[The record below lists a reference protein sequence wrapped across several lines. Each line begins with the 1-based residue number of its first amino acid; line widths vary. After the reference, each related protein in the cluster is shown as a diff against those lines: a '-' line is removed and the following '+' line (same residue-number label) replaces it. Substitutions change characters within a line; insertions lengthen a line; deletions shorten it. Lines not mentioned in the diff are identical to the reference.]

1 MSLDD
6 EDKFTYSFTFKKQD
20 SSQIK
25 KIWKDIDMAENRIEG
40 MDPLWILI
48 EKQITEY
55 TDDDFSESTSL
66 NTAKAIAAALDETG
80 YNVSKSGGNWLRLK
94 AALKARNRV
103 GRPFMQD
110 LDKSISAL
118 DLDNITDTYFDAMK
132 IASGL
137 GNDWPSVLAS
147 ENRPDFEK
155 MVSDR
160 KTELMVAKAKE
171 FGGEEGIRY
180 LIAKEFSSSE
190 IVELMGVTDDEYK
203 SVKAKADAELAEK
216 ARVKDLIGKV
226 ADKSDDEK
234 IKYLLNNSVADALII
249 EIGGYNQAAIDNVK
263 KAMEEEL
270 AEKKR
275 LEEEAAAKKAAEAAG
290 PSLDQIEP
298 DKMLEYIE
306 GIREIL
312 YFSDQEKDIRIMC
325 EQSKIPK
332 ALVDIAVTN
341 PDKLDELE
349 AQAGG

>member
-1 MSLDD
+1 
-6 EDKFTYSFTFKKQD
+6 
-20 SSQIK
+20 
-25 KIWKDIDMAENRIEG
+25 MAEDRKEG
-40 MDPLWILI
+40 VDPLWILI

-55 TDDDFSESTSL
+55 NDDDFSETNSL
-66 NTAKAIAAALDETG
+66 GTAKEIASALDETG

-94 AALKARNRV
+94 AALKARSKV

-110 LDKSISAL
+110 LAKSISAL
-118 DLDNITDTYFDAMK
+118 TLENITDTYFDAMK
-132 IASGL
+132 IAADL
-137 GNDWPSVLAS
+137 GNDWPSSLAS
-147 ENRPDFEK
+147 EKRPDFVK
-155 MVSDR
+155 MVTDR
-160 KTELMVAKAKE
+160 KTDLIVAKAKE
-171 FGGEEGIRY
+171 LGGEAGIRY
-180 LIAKEFSSSE
+180 LIDKEFEPAE
-190 IVELMGVTDDEYK
+190 IVKLMGITEDKYK
-203 SVKAKADAELAEK
+203 SVKTKVDAEIAER
-216 ARVKDLIGKV
+216 ARVKGLVEKV

-234 IKYLLNNSVADALII
+234 IKYLLNNSVSDELII
-249 EIGGYNQAAIDNVK
+249 EVGGFEQAAIEDVK

-298 DKMLEYIE
+298 DQMLEYIE

-332 ALVDIAVTN
+332 VLVDIAVSD

-349 AQAGG
+349 EQAGG

>member
-1 MSLDD
+1 
-6 EDKFTYSFTFKKQD
+6 
-20 SSQIK
+20 
-25 KIWKDIDMAENRIEG
+25 MAENRKEG
-40 MDPLWILI
+40 MEPLWILI
-48 EKQITEY
+48 EKQIAEY
-55 TDDDFSESTSL
+55 NDDNFSESNSL
-66 NTAKAIAAALDETG
+66 GTAKEIASDLDETG

-118 DLDNITDTYFDAMK
+118 TLDNITDTYFDAMK
-132 IASGL
+132 IADGL
-137 GNDWPSVLAS
+137 GNDWPSTLAS

-155 MVSDR
+155 MVTDR
-160 KTELMVAKAKE
+160 KTDLIVAKARE
-171 FGGEEGIRY
+171 LGGEEGIRY
-180 LIAKEFSSSE
+180 LIIKEFEPAE
-190 IVELMGVTDDEYK
+190 IVELMGISEDEYK
-203 SVKAKADAELAEK
+203 GVKAKVDAEIAEK
-216 ARVKDLIGKV
+216 ARVKDLVGKV
-226 ADKSDDEK
+226 AEKSQDEK
-234 IKYLLNNSVADALII
+234 IKYLLNNSVADDLII
-249 EIGGYNQAAIDNVK
+249 EIGGFDQAAIDDVK

-298 DKMLEYIE
+298 EQMLEYIE

-325 EQSKIPK
+325 EQSNIPK
-332 ALVDIAVTN
+332 ALVDIAVSD

-349 AQAGG
+349 TQAGG